1 MNIERFRVSFHST
14 CSITLT
20 HNSKS
25 KLGNFVSQLPFRWF
39 NQPCMSIAMYRR
51 LGSPSIEEPLLVNQA
66 VLLILPDYFI
76 EQEAVRQNKK
86 YNDVYREF
94 AETAEKLMK
103 QKLSE
108 IIKEK
113 KSFIWDQINISENI
127 RRKKITRLK
136 QNKYEIHAIAF
147 SLNEETWKNRIDNRV
162 NLGGKIIKKKVF
174 KY

>member
-1 MNIERFRVSFHST
+1 MNNIKQPICYFLIGLPGSGKSTWADDLIIKNPELEIVS
-14 CSITLT
+14 
-20 HNSKS
+20 
-25 KLGNFVSQLPFRWF
+25 
-39 NQPCMSIAMYRR
+39 M
-51 LGSPSIEEPLLVNQA
+51 
-66 VLLILPDYFI
+66 DYFI

-127 RRKKITRLK
+127 RRKKIARLK

-147 SLNEETWKNRIDNRV
+147 SLNEETWKNRLDNRV
-162 NLGGKIIKKKVF
+162 NLGGKIISKKVLEEMKQNF
-174 KY
+174 VFPNINEGFSSLVIIGDKSFTPSPP

>member
-1 MNIERFRVSFHST
+1 MNNIKQPICYFLIGLPGSGKSTWADDLIIKNPELEIVS
-14 CSITLT
+14 
-20 HNSKS
+20 
-25 KLGNFVSQLPFRWF
+25 
-39 NQPCMSIAMYRR
+39 M
-51 LGSPSIEEPLLVNQA
+51 
-66 VLLILPDYFI
+66 DYFI

-127 RRKKITRLK
+127 RRKKIARLK
-136 QNKYEIHAIAF
+136 QNKYENHAIAF
-147 SLNEETWKNRIDNRV
+147 SLNAAPNPFVSVISLKYSLMKDGPVSIS
-162 NLGGKIIKKKVF
+162 VF
-174 KY
+174 DEHGT

>member
-1 MNIERFRVSFHST
+1 MNNIKQPICYFLIGLPGSGKSTWADDLIIKNPELEIVS
-14 CSITLT
+14 
-20 HNSKS
+20 
-25 KLGNFVSQLPFRWF
+25 
-39 NQPCMSIAMYRR
+39 M
-51 LGSPSIEEPLLVNQA
+51 
-66 VLLILPDYFI
+66 DYFI

-127 RRKKITRLK
+127 RRKKIARLK

-147 SLNEETWKNRIDNRV
+147 SLNEETWKNRLDNRV
-162 NLGGKIIKKKVF
+162 NLGGKIISKKVLEEMKQNF
-174 KY
+174 VFPNINEGFSSLVIIGDKSFTPSFP

>member
-1 MNIERFRVSFHST
+1 MNNIKQPICYFLIGLPGSGKSTWADDLIIKNPELEIVS
-14 CSITLT
+14 
-20 HNSKS
+20 
-25 KLGNFVSQLPFRWF
+25 
-39 NQPCMSIAMYRR
+39 M
-51 LGSPSIEEPLLVNQA
+51 
-66 VLLILPDYFI
+66 DYFI

-127 RRKKITRLK
+127 RRKKIARLK

-147 SLNEETWKNRIDNRV
+147 SLNEETWKNRLDNRV
-162 NLGGKIIKKKVF
+162 NLGGKIISKKVL
-174 KY
+174 

>member
-1 MNIERFRVSFHST
+1 MTIEVKVMVGIPGSGKSTWADDLIIKNPELEIVS
-14 CSITLT
+14 
-20 HNSKS
+20 
-25 KLGNFVSQLPFRWF
+25 
-39 NQPCMSIAMYRR
+39 M
-51 LGSPSIEEPLLVNQA
+51 
-66 VLLILPDYFI
+66 DYFI

-127 RRKKITRLK
+127 RRKKIARLK

-147 SLNEETWKNRIDNRV
+147 SLNEETWKNRLDNRV
-162 NLGGKIIKKKVF
+162 NLGGKIISKKVLEEMKQNF
-174 KY
+174 VFPNINEGFSSLVIIGDKSFTPSFP

>member
-1 MNIERFRVSFHST
+1 MNNIKQPICYFLIGLPGSGKSTWADDLVIKNPELEIVS
-14 CSITLT
+14 
-20 HNSKS
+20 
-25 KLGNFVSQLPFRWF
+25 
-39 NQPCMSIAMYRR
+39 M
-51 LGSPSIEEPLLVNQA
+51 
-66 VLLILPDYFI
+66 DYFI

-94 AETAEKLMK
+94 AEIAEKLMK

-127 RRKKITRLK
+127 RRKKIARLK

-147 SLNEETWKNRIDNRV
+147 SLNEETWKNRLDNRV
-162 NLGGKIIKKKVF
+162 NLGGKKISKKVLEEMKQNF
-174 KY
+174 VFPNINEGFSSLVIIGDKSFTPSFP